1 MNATNINENN
11 NNDINN
17 NNNNLNKVETTPTQK
32 VPIKEDYTD
41 YYEIEKNKDYIISKF
56 GGTQRTLLSMI
67 ISSIYQITFLV
78 LIIYYTE
85 KKYDEG
91 KDFSV
96 GECNRLKKWNRVIYI
111 GLAVSFVF
119 FIVCTILQ
127 IINKEKEKYI
137 AILLLIRTVFN
148 YIVGLFFLISI
159 TTVYFGIDE
168 IEICPPVRKVDL
180 AYIIC
185 EWIIFSVCI
194 IFHYAIVFFFV
205 CCKAKRKF
213 WNGEGDVDPE
223 EMKKVI

>member
-1 MNATNINENN
+1 MDAP
-11 NNDINN
+11 NDINKN
-17 NNNNLNKVETTPTQK
+17 NNINSQPTNK
-32 VPIKEDYTD
+32 VPIKEDYKE

-56 GGTQRTLLSMI
+56 GGTKRTVLSTV
-67 ISSIYQITFLV
+67 ISSLYTLVFLI
-78 LIIYYTE
+78 LFIYYNE
-85 KKYDEG
+85 KHYDER
-91 KDFSV
+91 KDFKF
-96 GECNRLKKWNRVIYI
+96 GDCNRLKRWNRVLYI

-159 TTVYFGIDE
+159 TVVYFGIDE
-168 IEICPPVRKVDL
+168 IDKCPPVRRVDL

-194 IFHYAIVFFFV
+194 IFHYIIVFFFL
-205 CCKAKRKF
+205 CCKAKRTF